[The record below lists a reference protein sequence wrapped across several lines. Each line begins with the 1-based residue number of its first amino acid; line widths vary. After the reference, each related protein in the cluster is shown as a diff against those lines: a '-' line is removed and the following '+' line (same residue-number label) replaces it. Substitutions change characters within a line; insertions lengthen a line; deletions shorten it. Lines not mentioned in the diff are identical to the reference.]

1 MQRAHIATS
10 ILCQCVKFHCRHI
23 GHGVHFRMCPDIF
36 NRVEFRSI
44 GRKEV
49 DMQSCIGA
57 KQFLYFLGAM
67 RLKTVPHDNDMPR
80 QFLHEAAKESYDSG
94 CIDIGIRM
102 QAKIH
107 AEQVSPGS
115 DAESPDNRNF
125 FMRTG
130 SLIQNRSLTARTPG
144 SPYQWSHQHAAFIDK
159 NDMRFQFGSFF
170 LMRGQSTLTHSLIL
184 VSFRSMARR
193 SGFWGLHPRS

>member
-1 MQRAHIATS
+1 
-10 ILCQCVKFHCRHI
+10 
-23 GHGVHFRMCPDIF
+23 MCPDIF
-36 NRVEFRSI
+36 NRVEFRSV

-49 DMQSCIGA
+49 EMQSCIGG
-57 KQFLYFLGAM
+57 KQFLYFFGAM

-80 QFLHEAAKESYDSG
+80 QFLQEAPKEGYDRG

-115 DAESPDNRNF
+115 DTKSADNRNL

-130 SLIQNRSLTARTPG
+130 FLIQDRSLPTRAPS
-144 SPYQWSHQHAAFIDK
+144 SPYQWSHQHATFVDK

-170 LMRGQSTLTHSLIL
+170 LTRGQLTLTHSLIL

-193 SGFWGLHPRS
+193 SGFWGLHPRSWRIRPIWST